1 MVTRGPFELSLRSF
15 DFLKAHGR
23 HWRVLSLDK
32 VIGLA
37 LEELALVALWNR
49 EEILGYLSQSPRQG
63 CWGAR
68 MDAGAL
74 L

>member
-23 HWRVLSLDK
+23 HWRVLSWDK

-49 EEILGYLSQSPRQG
+49 EEILGHLS
-63 CWGAR
+63 
-68 MDAGAL
+68 
-74 L
+74 